1 MNPSSHKP
9 SDTQMLPG
17 LPQETAGVSA
27 TGRLA
32 APRAGQGAG
41 LYIHI
46 PFCHR
51 ICPYCAFFKHT
62 PGRTDMRGF
71 AEAVA
76 REAALRLPAGFA
88 PTTVYCGGGTPSMLS
103 PTHLALLVQGLR
115 ETVDFSRVQ
124 EWSFEANPATLT
136 PAKVSQWRELGIT
149 RVSLGVQSFEPELLK
164 LLGRTHTPEQV
175 AADIALLRAEGIP
188 QINIDLMFSLPGQSI
203 AQWAHTLDTALALAP
218 DHLSTYNL
226 SYEEDTDF
234 FRHYG
239 AEAGDEETDVALF
252 RLTEEK
258 LTAAGY
264 RHYEISNYAKEGCRS
279 LHNLSCWRGED
290 YAALGPGAV
299 GSWQG
304 LRYRNAENTDDYIAA
319 LKAGALPPHD
329 SEHITPADRRTELLG
344 LMLRTDEGLPASFLR
359 PQDTPFLTMLQ
370 EQHLATLG
378 TDGRLF
384 LTTDGRLVADE
395 IAVGLM

>member
-1 MNPSSHKP
+1 MILPAASPS
-9 SDTQMLPG
+9 
-17 LPQETAGVSA
+17 
-27 TGRLA
+27 A
-32 APRAGQGAG
+32 ASPVADSGAG

-76 REAALRLPAGFA
+76 QEAHLRLPQGFA
-88 PTTVYCGGGTPSMLS
+88 PRTVYCGGGTPSMLS
-103 PTHLALLVQGLR
+103 PTHLALMVQGLR
-115 ETVDFSRVQ
+115 ETVDFSQVR

-136 PAKVSQWRELGIT
+136 PAKVRQWRELGIT
-149 RVSLGVQSFEPELLK
+149 RVSLGVQSFEPELLT

-175 AADIALLRAEGIP
+175 AADMALLRTEGIP
-188 QINIDLMFSLPGQSI
+188 QVNIDLMFSLPGQSV
-203 AQWAHTLDTALALAP
+203 AQWEHTLDTALELAP

-234 FRHYG
+234 FRRYG
-239 AEAGDEETDVALF
+239 AEAGNEETDVALF
-252 RLTEEK
+252 HLTEEK
-258 LTAAGY
+258 LAAAGF
-264 RHYEISNYAKEGCRS
+264 RHYEISNYAKPGCRS
-279 LHNLSCWRGED
+279 LHNLACWRGED

-299 GSWQG
+299 ASWQG
-304 LRYRNAENTDDYIAA
+304 RRYRNGENTDAYIAA
-319 LKAGALPPHD
+319 LKENKLPPH
-329 SEHITPADRRTELLG
+329 ECEEITLDMRRTELLG

-359 PQDTPFLTMLQ
+359 PQDEAFLAMLQ
-370 EQHLATLG
+370 EQGLAVRG
-378 TDGRLF
+378 AEGRLF

>member
-1 MNPSSHKP
+1 MTGGNQGSA
-9 SDTQMLPG
+9 LP
-17 LPQETAGVSA
+17 PA
-27 TGRLA
+27 
-32 APRAGQGAG
+32 RAGEDVG

-62 PGRTDMRGF
+62 PARTDMRGF

-76 REAALRLPAGFA
+76 REAALRLPPGFA

-103 PTHLALLVQGLR
+103 PTHLELMVQGLR

-136 PAKVSQWRELGIT
+136 PAKVRQWRELGIT

-164 LLGRTHTPEQV
+164 LLGRTHSPEQV
-175 AADIALLRAEGIP
+175 AADVALLRAEGFSH
-188 QINIDLMFSLPGQSI
+188 INLDLMFSLPGQTA
-203 AQWAHTLDTALALAP
+203 AQWEHTLDAALALNP

-226 SYEEDTDF
+226 SYEADTDF
-234 FRHYG
+234 FRRYG

-258 LTAAGY
+258 LVSAGY
-264 RHYEISNYAKEGCRS
+264 RHYEISNYAKDGGRS
-279 LHNLSCWRGED
+279 LHNLACWRGAD
-290 YAALGPGAV
+290 YTALGPGAV

-319 LKAGALPPHD
+319 LKAGALPPHEAERV
-329 SEHITPADRRTELLG
+329 SAGDRRTELLG

-359 PQDTPFLTMLQ
+359 PQDVAFVAMLQ
-370 EQHLATLG
+370 EQGLATLG
-378 TDGRLF
+378 EEGRLF
-384 LTTDGRLVADE
+384 LSSDGRLVADE

>member
-1 MNPSSHKP
+1 MSAHGAACR
-9 SDTQMLPG
+9 LPEPEPG
-17 LPQETAGVSA
+17 SE
-27 TGRLA
+27 
-32 APRAGQGAG
+32 AG

-76 REAALRLPAGFA
+76 AEAALRLPPGFA
-88 PTTVYCGGGTPSMLS
+88 PTTMYCGGGTPSMLS
-103 PTHLALLVQGLR
+103 PTHLELMVRGLR
-115 ETVDFSRVQ
+115 EVVDFSRLR

-136 PAKVSQWRELGIT
+136 PAKVRQWRELGIT
-149 RVSLGVQSFEPELLK
+149 RVSLGVQSFEPSLLN

-175 AADIALLRAEGIP
+175 AADVALLRAEGIP
-188 QINIDLMFSLPGQSI
+188 QVNIDLMFSLPGQSE
-203 AQWAHTLDTALALAP
+203 AQWAHTLEAALALEP
-218 DHLSTYNL
+218 EHISTYNL

-239 AEAGDEETDVALF
+239 AEAGDEEADVALF
-252 RLTEEK
+252 RLTEQT

-264 RHYEISNYAKEGCRS
+264 RHYEISNYAREGCRS
-279 LHNLSCWRGED
+279 LHNLACWRGAD

-304 LRYRNAENTDDYIAA
+304 LRYRNAEDTPAYIAA
-319 LKAGALPPHD
+319 LKAGALPPHE
-329 SEHITPADRRTELLG
+329 SERVSPEARRTELLG
-344 LMLRTDEGLPASFLR
+344 LMLRTDEGLPAAMLR
-359 PQDTPFLTMLQ
+359 PQDAPFLELLQ
-370 EQHLATLG
+370 EQGLAYRG
-378 TDGRLF
+378 GEGRLF
-384 LTTDGRLVADE
+384 LSSQGRLVADE